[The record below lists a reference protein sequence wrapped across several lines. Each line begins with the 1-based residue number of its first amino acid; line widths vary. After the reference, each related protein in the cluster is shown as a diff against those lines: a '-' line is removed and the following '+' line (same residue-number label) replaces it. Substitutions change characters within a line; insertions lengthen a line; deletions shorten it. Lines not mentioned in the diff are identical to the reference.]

1 MKRFAAAARLSACL
15 LSGRQITHGPTRV
28 AYARPQAV
36 FQYYDGLTGD
46 RLYAETTQAAR

>member
-15 LSGRQITHGPTRV
+15 LPGRQITHGPIQ
-28 AYARPQAV
+28 AGYARPQAV

-46 RLYAETTQAAR
+46 LLYAETTQAAR

>member
-15 LSGRQITHGPTRV
+15 LPGQQITHGPSLA

-36 FQYYDGLTGD
+36 FQYYEGLTGD
-46 RLYAETTQAAR
+46 LLYAETVQAAR

>member
-15 LSGRQITHGPTRV
+15 LPGRQITHGPGRA
-28 AYARPQAV
+28 AYGRPQAV

-46 RLYAETTQAAR
+46 LLYTETTQAAR